1 MVGRYAGRAGGAAV
15 STVQGRETGEREKS
29 MVIHNLN
36 YVIKYVSFDAHIR
49 LYYILSAG
57 YLAGPT

>member
-1 MVGRYAGRAGGAAV
+1 M

>member
-1 MVGRYAGRAGGAAV
+1 M
-15 STVQGRETGEREKS
+15 STVQGRETGQREKS

-36 YVIKYVSFDAHIR
+36 YVIKYVSFDAPIR

-57 YLAGPT
+57 YLVGPT